1 MAAGQPKM
9 VAEAKMKGGVERIR
23 GKSISGR
30 FFCCC
35 CHHELSIN
43 MPLAWGQLMA
53 RWWLMNETNGF
64 GC

>member
-23 GKSISGR
+23 GTS

-35 CHHELSIN
+35 SDRELSIN
-43 MPLAWGQLMA
+43 MPLAGGQLMA
-53 RWWLMNETNGF
+53 RWLMNETNGF
-64 GC
+64 WC